1 MGAKSRMLSSIK
13 RGALGLR
20 VGVINSTL
28 FWRSGGVYKFSVC
41 VNNVNKVVGL
51 VLLPIFVL
59 SF

>member
-1 MGAKSRMLSSIK
+1 MLSSIK